1 MADKE
6 FLLGVRARELLKY
19 TKQATKIVTDD
30 VSQKDVRAILERI
43 AALEDIREVQT
54 VTSQVISALD
64 KKQRE
69 GFTKSTYR
77 FYGEDMRFIAKQ
89 ILLDVHAANNTHFLT
104 EYDQRLRKIDA
115 ILDGCS
121 LLLEYITICMEE
133 DIISTRKG
141 GVWTKKT
148 QDVKYMAG
156 AWRKN
161 DGGRARKLREEAQAA
176 TDRRQI
182 ALVKEAL
189 RQYKAE
195 ASQ

>member
-6 FLLGVRARELLKY
+6 FLLGVRARELLKF
-19 TKQATKIVTDD
+19 TKQATRIVTDD
-30 VSQKDVRAILERI
+30 VSAKDVRQILERI
-43 AALEDIREVQT
+43 AALQDIREAQT
-54 VTSQVISALD
+54 VTSQVITALD
-64 KKQRE
+64 RKQRE
-69 GFTKSTYR
+69 GFTKSTFR
-77 FYGEDMRFIAKQ
+77 LYGEDMRFIAKQ

-121 LLLEYITICMEE
+121 LLLEYITICME
-133 DIISTRKG
+133 DGIISTHKG

-176 TDRRQI
+176 TDRRQV

-189 RQYKAE
+189 RQYRAE

>member
-30 VSQKDVRAILERI
+30 VSTKDVRQILARI
-43 AALEDIREVQT
+43 AALQDIREVQT
-54 VTSQVISALD
+54 VASQVMSALD

-69 GFTKSTYR
+69 GFTKSTFR
-77 FYGEDMRFIAKQ
+77 LYGEDMRYIAKQ

-115 ILDGCS
+115 VLDGCS
-121 LLLEYITICMEE
+121 LLLEYITICME
-133 DIISTRKG
+133 DGIISTHKG

-161 DGGRARKLREEAQAA
+161 DGGRAKKLREEAQGAA
-176 TDRRQI
+176 DRRQL

-189 RQYKAE
+189 QQHMTEPK
-195 ASQ
+195 